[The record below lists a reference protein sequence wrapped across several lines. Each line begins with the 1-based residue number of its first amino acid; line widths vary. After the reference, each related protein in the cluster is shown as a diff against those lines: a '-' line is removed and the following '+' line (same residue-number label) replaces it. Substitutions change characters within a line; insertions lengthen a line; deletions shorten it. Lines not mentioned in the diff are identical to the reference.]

1 MALVETTIDPNG
13 ICRDKQTKPLFQSEA
28 VVTEKVTPIKAKEG
42 VSDTSKAQQDSAPDT
57 QSATPATAQEKASVA
72 KADTATPSNPNSD
85 KPHVAE
91 TADTSAMTEE
101 LEGLRKRA
109 KSAEDKVEELNRKL
123 VAPKTSPVA
132 RPARMKKRHWGVLAS
147 FLCMVMAPLL
157 GVLLYLFVIAEDQYI
172 SSTGFTVRGQE
183 GTSAT
188 DLLGGLAQFA
198 GAGGSTGSDSAILY
212 EYIQSQELVEKIDQ
226 ELNLREH
233 FSEHW
238 PRDWAFALWPD
249 ATVEDLTW
257 FWRRIVTI
265 AYDSGSGLTEIQV
278 TAYDREM
285 AQSITQAIVRYSQE
299 RINALNDQAREDAMR
314 YARADLDEA
323 LERLKVAREEL
334 IQFRTRT
341 RIVDPEADIQGRM
354 GVMNN
359 LQQQLAEALVKHD
372 LLRGSVS
379 DDDPRLANSERVIDV
394 IRERIDQERT
404 NFASDASVSG
414 GGAGEAY
421 PSLISE
427 FERLTVDRAF
437 AEESYRV
444 ALTSLELA
452 RDEASRQSRYLA
464 TYISPTLAEDSQY
477 PKRGMFTFLA
487 GLMLLMSWAILVLIY
502 YSVRDRR

>member
-1 MALVETTIDPNG
+1 M
-13 ICRDKQTKPLFQSEA
+13 TK
-28 VVTEKVTPIKAKEG
+28 
-42 VSDTSKAQQDSAPDT
+42 
-57 QSATPATAQEKASVA
+57 
-72 KADTATPSNPNSD
+72 
-85 KPHVAE
+85 
-91 TADTSAMTEE
+91 E
-101 LEGLRKRA
+101 LEALRQRA
-109 KSAEDKVEELNRKL
+109 KSAEDKVGELNRKL
-123 VAPKTSPVA
+123 EAPKASPLA
-132 RPARMKKRHWGVLAS
+132 RPAHMKKRHWGVLLS
-147 FLCMVMAPLL
+147 FLCMVLAPLA
-157 GVLLYLFVIAEDQYI
+157 GVLFYLFVIAEDQYI
-172 SSTGFTVRGQE
+172 SSAGFSVRGQE

-188 DLLGGLAQFA
+188 DLLGGLAQIA
-198 GAGGSTGSDSAILY
+198 GAGSSTGSDSAILY
-212 EYIQSQELVEKIDQ
+212 EYIQSQELVEKIDR
-226 ELNLREH
+226 ELDLRGH

-238 PRDWAFALWPD
+238 PRDWAFSLWPN

-257 FWRRIVTI
+257 FWSRIVTI

-278 TAYDREM
+278 TAYDRDM
-285 AQSITQAIVRYSQE
+285 AQSITKAIVRHSQD
-299 RINALNDQAREDAMR
+299 RLNALNDQAREDAMR

-341 RIVDPEADIQGRM
+341 RIVDPVADIQGRM

-359 LQQQLAEALVKHD
+359 LQQQLAEALVEYD

-379 DDDPRLANSERVIDV
+379 KDDPRLANSQRVIDV

-404 NFASDASVSG
+404 NFASDASVAG

-427 FERLTVDRAF
+427 FERLTVDREF

-464 TYISPTLAEDSQY
+464 TYISPTLAEDSEY
-477 PKRGMFTFLA
+477 PKRGMFALLA
-487 GLMLLMSWAILVLIY
+487 GLMLLMCWSILVLIY